1 MHVCASPPD
10 STTKCCTVLSSQF
23 AEKKREGKI
32 EKEKIQATVT
42 YVEDFTSHFTL
53 QL

>member
-1 MHVCASPPD
+1 MCASPPD

-42 YVEDFTSHFTL
+42 YV
-53 QL
+53 